1 MFKIHPQIIC
11 ASLFTGNYDVNRNE
25 LLAADDFEIVRKWY
39 QSILDLD
46 LHGIIFHNNFSNET
60 VKTYQNQNIK
70 FVKIDFETVL
80 TANSYRYIVYNNF
93 FKAYADDIKSV
104 FITDIADVKVVQN
117 PFIHPLFIDNPDSLF
132 CGNELEIL
140 DNEWMNNHNT
150 HLRNSIDGFADY
162 ELQNKTE
169 TLLNC
174 GIIGGSIGTM
184 IDLTSKLANIH
195 QTITINNQTP
205 YTLDMGAFNYIARTQ
220 FSDKLIHGA
229 PINTQFKKYEEERTD
244 CWFRHK

>member
-25 LLAADDFEIVRKWY
+25 LLADDDFETIRKWY
-39 QSILDLD
+39 QSIINLGLK
-46 LHGIIFHNNFSNET
+46 GIIFHNNFSEAT
-60 VKTYQNQNIK
+60 VKTYQNKNIQ
-70 FVKIDFETVL
+70 FVKVAFETVL
-80 TANSYRYIVYNNF
+80 NANVYRYIIYQNI
-93 FKAYADDIKSV
+93 FKAYADELKSV
-104 FITDIADVKVVQN
+104 FITDIADVEVIQN
-117 PFIHPLFIDNPDSLF
+117 PFIQPLFLEHPDSLF
-132 CGNELEIL
+132 CGDELEIL

-162 ELQNKTE
+162 EIENKNQ

-174 GIIGGSIGTM
+174 GIIGGSIDTM
-184 IDLTSKLANIH
+184 LNLTSKLANIH

-205 YTLDMGAFNYIARTQ
+205 YTLDMGAFNYIARTK

-229 PINTQFKKYEEERTD
+229 PVNTHFKKYEEVRVD